1 VRASMRAREVGLARQ
16 AYGTLVLLSAVLS
29 SRIADE
35 FPEVLQ

>member
-1 VRASMRAREVGLARQ
+1 MNVREMDVARQ
-16 AYGTLVLLSAVLS
+16 AYARLASLSAVLS

>member
-1 VRASMRAREVGLARQ
+1 MRSRDVDLARQ
-16 AYGTLVLLSAVLS
+16 AYGRLVSLSAVLS

>member
-1 VRASMRAREVGLARQ
+1 MPGLVVCAGLWCAAAQ
-16 AYGTLVLLSAVLS
+16 GVLS